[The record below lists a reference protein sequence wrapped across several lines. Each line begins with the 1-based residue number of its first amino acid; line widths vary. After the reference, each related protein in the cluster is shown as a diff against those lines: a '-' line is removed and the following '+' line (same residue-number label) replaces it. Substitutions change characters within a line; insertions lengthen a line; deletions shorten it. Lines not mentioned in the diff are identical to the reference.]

1 MQLSKNQIIDELK
14 DEILN
19 LVLKPG
25 SVVSEATLTKR
36 YGISRTPV
44 RDILKQLSADG
55 YIVIS
60 PQRATR
66 VSYIDLKSVEQIIYL
81 RSTLERQ
88 ILTDLCGELPAQ
100 ISQNLDVILS
110 NQKMVI
116 YGEDYYNRFLDY
128 DDEFHKQLFIA
139 AGRVF
144 LWDLIQKLNVHYIR
158 YRRLHMLEKD
168 KLITLYNDHKDITE
182 NLKSGDSSKIEGF
195 VNRHIK
201 DDVKSN
207 YFKEHFSEYI
217 RE

>member
-1 MQLSKNQIIDELK
+1 MQHSKNQIIDELK

-36 YGISRTPV
+36 YNISRTPV
-44 RDILKQLSADG
+44 RDILKQLSSDG
-55 YIVIS
+55 YIDIS

-66 VSYIDLKSVEQIIYL
+66 VSFIDLKSVEQIIYL

-88 ILTDLCGELPAQ
+88 ILTDLCGELPTQ

-116 YGEDYYNRFLDY
+116 HGEDYYNRFLEY

-139 AGRVF
+139 AGRDF

-182 NLKSGDSSKIEGF
+182 NLKSGDKSKIEGF

>member
-19 LVLKPG
+19 MELKPG
-25 SVVSEATLTKR
+25 SVLSEATLTKR
-36 YGISRTPV
+36 YSLSRTPV

-55 YIVIS
+55 YIDIS

-81 RSTLERQ
+81 RSTLEKQ
-88 ILTDLCGELPAQ
+88 ILTDICGKLPAKT
-100 ISQNLDVILS
+100 SNKLDKLL
-110 NQKMVI
+110 
-116 YGEDYYNRFLDY
+116 EDQRKIIDEDNYFNKFLEY

-139 AGRVF
+139 ADRIF
-144 LWDLIQKLNVHYIR
+144 LWDLIQKLNVHYLR

-168 KLITLYNDHKDITE
+168 KLVTLFKDHKDITHY
-182 NLKSGDSSKIEGF
+182 LKSGNSLEIEGI
-195 VNRHIK
+195 VNRHIT

-207 YFKEHFSEYI
+207 HFKEHFSDYI